1 MWRLVIETGGDSCQV
16 GLMRGGEAV
25 GGWRWDWP
33 RRHAERLVW
42 MVSEILRGEGV
53 TWEEIEGVA
62 IMIGPG
68 SHTGLRV
75 GLAAVKAWALR
86 WRWRVYAV
94 PLLRVLYEM
103 ARYQTGWEREVLT
116 VWRARGD
123 EGYGHLW
130 RDSTPQEGVGVIRPL
145 IEWEAMDAAIGV
157 GNVRLGA
164 RWLYV
169 PEISW
174 IAVGKASLGVEGV
187 AGPEAIAGLVPI
199 YFRPFIPTA
208 RRHGLTGSSAGGQ

>member
-16 GLMRGGEAV
+16 GLMRGTEAV

-42 MVSEILRGEGV
+42 MASEILKVEGV

-86 WRWRVYAV
+86 WGWRMYPV
-94 PLLRVLYEM
+94 PLLRVLYEIG
-103 ARYQTGWEREVLT
+103 RHHTGLDREVLT
-116 VWRARGD
+116 LWRARAD
-123 EGYGHLW
+123 EAYGHLW
-130 RDSTPQEGVGVIRPL
+130 RDGLPQEGIGTLRPL
-145 IEWEAMDAAIGV
+145 SEWESLKAAIAV
-157 GNVRLGA
+157 GNVRVGP

-169 PEISW
+169 PELSW
-174 IAVGKASLGVEGV
+174 IAVGKASFQVEGV
-187 AGPEAIAGLVPI
+187 AGPAAIAAVVPI
-199 YFRPFIPTA
+199 YFRPFIPTV
-208 RRHGLTGSSAGGQ
+208 RRHGATGPSPGS